1 MHKEAQPAQATHKK
15 LPTQM
20 QSAGGKHRAER
31 LAY

>member
-1 MHKEAQPAQATHKK
+1 MHTEAQPAQATHK